1 MLIGWEV
8 TANEDDSAAEAQIAY
23 RRATAKQFD
32 LGAILMNHHFAIRKL
47 SKVPLKTLQ
56 DAPLASIS
64 RIGKY
69 FQFTRP
75 RSFCWRLMATA
86 DSSFPS

>member
-32 LGAILMNHHFAIRKL
+32 LGAILVNHHFAIKKL

-56 DAPLASIS
+56 DALRST
-64 RIGKY
+64 R
-69 FQFTRP
+69 RP
-75 RSFCWRLMATA
+75 RMVPRAVQRPEIA
-86 DSSFPS
+86 RIAR